1 MNKKIEKYVEEL
13 LSQKVQVEDDFFS
26 DKEEP
31 NLNKENIALFID
43 FIESIYKDKEI
54 AIFMFPFLEKID
66 EFIIE
71 PENINMIRDMFT
83 IMESQLYSSNF
94 DIITS
99 GSFGLWVYDLVERG
113 IIDFDGNIVVVT
125 GKIRKVKEDEN
136 NPIEIIKMRHK
147 GISYK
152 QFVFLDDS
160 YFSGGTRDKINEF
173 IKKYN
178 SIVYRTFVF
187 YTHNRENTEDIY
199 STYCYSDN
207 HAEEVMPIHK
217 YIEYIGS
224 VNLSD
229 YEDIIRDNI
238 KSGQIKRL
246 KDLLIMIKRLYDN
259 EKMYKLKEKLIIS
272 YKNFINGKN

>member
-178 SIVYRTFVF
+178 SIIYRTFVF